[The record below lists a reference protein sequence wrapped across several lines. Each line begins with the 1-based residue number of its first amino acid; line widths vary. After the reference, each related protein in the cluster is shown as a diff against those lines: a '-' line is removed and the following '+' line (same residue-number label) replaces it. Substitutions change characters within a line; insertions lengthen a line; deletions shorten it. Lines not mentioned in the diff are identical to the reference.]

1 MEAWLVDFQ
10 RDVKNLP
17 GFFDLFCIE
26 SVVSGQLGLV
36 NPLNQRV
43 ASLRQNLLVGF
54 PRDQKLWSGSQVV
67 Y

>member
-1 MEAWLVDFQ
+1 MDFQ
-10 RDVKNLP
+10 RETETL
-17 GFFDLFCIE
+17 GCLTFFFFLIE

-36 NPLNQRV
+36 NNKRAV
-43 ASLRQNLLVGF
+43 SLRQNFLVGF